1 MRAGDPQPR
10 SLHLLRHPFPSA
22 RGRAAL
28 TLVLGIG
35 NAWQGDDA
43 AGLAAARRLRE
54 RAPEGV
60 DVRELEGEPVS
71 IVDALDGATEAFLVD
86 AVRSGAE
93 PGTVHRLDVTNEPVP
108 ATLSAAST
116 HTLGVG
122 EAVELARAL
131 GRLPGRVVLYG
142 IEAESIAAG
151 DELTPAVAR
160 AVDVVVEELL
170 AECTSSR

>member
-1 MRAGDPQPR
+1 M
-10 SLHLLRHPFPSA
+10 
-22 RGRAAL
+22 
-28 TLVLGIG
+28 LGIG

-54 RAPEGV
+54 RAPKGV
-60 DVRELEGEPVS
+60 EVRELEGEPVS
-71 IVDALDGATEAFLVD
+71 IVDALDGAERGVS
-86 AVRSGAE
+86 RRRGPSGAQ
-93 PGTVHRLDVTNEPVP
+93 PGTVHRIDVDEAPVP

-122 EAVELARAL
+122 EAIELARAL
-131 GRLPGRVVLYG
+131 GRLPARVVLYG

-151 DELTPAVAR
+151 DELTPAVAQ
-160 AVDVVVEELL
+160 AVDAVVEEVL

>member
-1 MRAGDPQPR
+1 MA
-10 SLHLLRHPFPSA
+10 
-22 RGRAAL
+22 

-43 AGLAAARRLRE
+43 AGLVTARRMRGL
-54 RAPEGV
+54 APAGV

-71 IVDALDGATEAFLVD
+71 LVEAWGGAESVFIVD
-86 AVRSGAE
+86 AVRSGAA
-93 PGTVHRLDVTNEPVP
+93 PGTVHRLDATDEPLP

-122 EAVELARAL
+122 EAIELARAL
-131 GRLPGRVVLYG
+131 GRLPARIVLYG

-151 DELTPAVAR
+151 ADLTPAVAR
-160 AVDVVVEELL
+160 GVDEAVERLLEEL
-170 AECTSSR
+170 S

>member
-1 MRAGDPQPR
+1 MA
-10 SLHLLRHPFPSA
+10 
-22 RGRAAL
+22 

-43 AGLAAARRLRE
+43 AGLVTARRMRGL
-54 RAPEGV
+54 APAGV

-71 IVDALDGATEAFLVD
+71 LVEAWGGAESVFIVD
-86 AVRSGAE
+86 AVRSGAA
-93 PGTVHRLDVTNEPVP
+93 PGTVHRLDATDEPLP

-122 EAVELARAL
+122 EAIELARAL
-131 GRLPGRVVLYG
+131 GRLPARIVIYG

-151 DELTPAVAR
+151 ADLTPAVAR
-160 AVDVVVEELL
+160 GVDEAVERLLEEL
-170 AECTSSR
+170 S

>member
-10 SLHLLRHPFPSA
+10 SLHLLRDALPPA
-22 RGRAAL
+22 RGRPQL

-43 AGLAAARRLRE
+43 AGLLAAQRLRE
-54 RAPEGV
+54 RALAGV
-60 DVRELEGEPVS
+60 EVRELEGEPVS
-71 IVDALDGATEAFLVD
+71 LVEAWDGADRVFVVD
-86 AVRSGAE
+86 AVRSGAA
-93 PGTVHRLDVTNEPVP
+93 PGTVHRLDATHEPLP

-122 EAVELARAL
+122 EAIELARAL
-131 GRLPGRVVLYG
+131 GRLPALVVLYG

-151 DELTPAVAR
+151 AGLTPAVER
-160 AVDVVVEELL
+160 AVDEAVERLL
-170 AECTSSR
+170 AELA